1 MGTSKYAEWAEV
13 PTCPCGQVMTEC
25 AGYFMGGASD
35 FVAFRC
41 PREHDGCPHSER
53 ISIFRNGARVATKFA
68 GPGSIDVVSQRG
80 IPPTDTTEDDLLR
93 RTIEEGAARLNA
105 RLNKLRGL

>member
-1 MGTSKYAEWAEV
+1 
-13 PTCPCGQVMTEC
+13 
-25 AGYFMGGASD
+25 
-35 FVAFRC
+35 
-41 PREHDGCPHSER
+41 
-53 ISIFRNGARVATKFA
+53 VATKFA